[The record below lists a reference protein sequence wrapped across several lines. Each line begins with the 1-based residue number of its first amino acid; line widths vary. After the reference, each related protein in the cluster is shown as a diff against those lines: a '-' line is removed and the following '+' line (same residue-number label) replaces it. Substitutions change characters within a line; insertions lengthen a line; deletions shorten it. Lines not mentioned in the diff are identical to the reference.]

1 MDIGFVGLGVM
12 GSRMLAHLTAA
23 GHRATVYDIDLQARD
38 KVAAATGATPA
49 DSPAA
54 VAQAADIVF
63 TMLPDGP
70 VVREVALAPGG
81 LAEGFRAG
89 ALLVDTSSAEPWIT
103 REVAGRLAGQG
114 VAMVDA
120 PVSGAEEGARLATLV
135 FMVGGETADAARCRP
150 LLETM
155 GQHIFHVGP
164 LGAGHTMKTIN
175 NLATAVTFLATAE
188 AVMIGKAYGLGAQ
201 AMVDVLNVSTG
212 QSFVS
217 QKRLGQDVVSRKFE
231 DQFRL
236 ELMLK
241 DMGIATRLAEQR
253 GLAVPV
259 SDFGRDVW
267 ARAVAELGEGRVTT
281 EIVKWYEQR
290 MGFELKDEQNGE
302 GGKTT

>member
-1 MDIGFVGLGVM
+1 VM
-12 GSRMLAHLTAA
+12 GSRMLRHLTAA
-23 GHRATVYDIDLQARD
+23 GHPATVYDIDGAARD
-38 KVAAATGATPA
+38 AVAAATGATPVE
-49 DSPAA
+49 SPRA
-54 VAQAADIVF
+54 VAYAADIVF

-70 VVREVALAPGG
+70 VVRDVVLGPDG
-81 LAEGFRAG
+81 LAQGFRAG

-103 REVAGRLAGQG
+103 REIAERLAPRG
-114 VAMVDA
+114 VDMVDA

-135 FMVGGETADAARCRP
+135 FMVGGSDAAVARCRP
-150 LLETM
+150 LLALM

-212 QSFVS
+212 ASFVS

-241 DMGIATRLAEQR
+241 DMGIATRLAAQR
-253 GLAVPV
+253 GLPVPI
-259 SDFGRDVW
+259 SDFGREVW
-267 ARAVAELGEGRVTT
+267 ARAVDELGEGRVTT
-281 EIVKWYEQR
+281 EIVRWYEQR
-290 MGFELKDEQNGE
+290 MGFELKD
-302 GGKTT
+302 

>member
-1 MDIGFVGLGVM
+1 MEIGFVGLGVM
-12 GSRMLAHLTAA
+12 GSRMLAHLTNA
-23 GHRATVYDIDLQARD
+23 GHRATVYDLDLGVRD
-38 KVAAATGATPA
+38 RVAAATGAAPM
-49 DSPAA
+49 DSPRA
-54 VAQAADIVF
+54 VAEAADIVF

-70 VVREVALAPGG
+70 VVREVVLGADG
-81 LAEGFRAG
+81 LAAGFRTG
-89 ALLVDTSSAEPWIT
+89 ALLVDCSSAEPWIT
-103 REVAGRLAGQG
+103 RETGARLAPLGA
-114 VAMVDA
+114 AMVDA

-135 FMVGGETADAARCRP
+135 FMVGGAAADVARCRP
-150 LLETM
+150 LLERM
-155 GQHIFHVGP
+155 GRHVFHLGP

-217 QKRLGQDVVSRKFE
+217 RNRLGQDVVSRKFE

-253 GLAVPV
+253 GLPVPI
-259 SDFGRDVW
+259 SDFGRELW
-267 ARAVAELGEGRVTT
+267 ARAVAELGDGRVTT

-290 MGFELKDEQNGE
+290 MGFELKDE
-302 GGKTT
+302 

>member
-12 GSRMLAHLTAA
+12 GSRMLRHLTAA
-23 GHRATVYDIDLQARD
+23 GHRATVYDIDRAARD
-38 KVAAATGATPA
+38 QVAAATGATPVE
-49 DSPAA
+49 SPRA
-54 VAQAADIVF
+54 VAHVADIVF

-70 VVREVALAPGG
+70 VVRDVALGPDG
-81 LAEGFRAG
+81 LAAGFRAG

-103 REVAGRLAGQG
+103 REIGEHLAQRG
-114 VAMVDA
+114 VDMVDA

-135 FMVGGETADAARCRP
+135 FMVGGSDAAVARCRP
-150 LLETM
+150 LLELM

-212 QSFVS
+212 ASFVS
-217 QKRLGQDVVSRKFE
+217 QNRLGQDVVSRKFE

-253 GLAVPV
+253 GLPVPI
-259 SDFGRDVW
+259 SDFGRDLW
-267 ARAVAELGEGRVTT
+267 ARAVDELGAGRVTT
-281 EIVKWYEQR
+281 EIVRWYEQR
-290 MGFELKDEQNGE
+290 MGFELKD
-302 GGKTT
+302 

>member
-23 GHRATVYDIDLQARD
+23 GHRATVYDIDLGVRD
-38 KVAAATGATPA
+38 KVAAATGAMPA
-49 DSPAA
+49 DSPRA

-70 VVREVALAPGG
+70 VVREVTLGADG
-81 LAEGFRAG
+81 LTEGFRSG

-103 REVAGRLAGQG
+103 REIAERLVLKG

-120 PVSGAEEGARLATLV
+120 PVSGAEEGARLAALV
-135 FMVGGETADAARCRP
+135 FMVGGDAADVARCRP
-150 LLETM
+150 LLEQM
-155 GQHIFHVGP
+155 GKHIFHVGP

-188 AVMIGKAYGLGAQ
+188 AVMIGKACGLGAQ

-241 DMGIATRLAEQR
+241 DMGIATRLAGER

-267 ARAVAELGEGRVTT
+267 ARAVADLGEGRVTT

-290 MGFELKDEQNGE
+290 MGFELKD
-302 GGKTT
+302 

>member
-1 MDIGFVGLGVM
+1 MEIGFVGLGVM

-23 GHRATVYDIDLQARD
+23 GHRATVYDIDRAVGDAVARR
-38 KVAAATGATPA
+38 TGATPA
-49 DSPAA
+49 GSPRA
-54 VAQAADIVF
+54 VAQAAEIVF

-70 VVREVALAPGG
+70 VVREVVLGAGG
-81 LAEGFRAG
+81 LAEGFRPG

-103 REVAGRLAGQG
+103 REIGERLAAQQ

-120 PVSGAEEGARLATLV
+120 PVSGAEEGARTATLV
-135 FMVGGETADAARCRP
+135 FMVGGAEQDVARARP
-150 LLETM
+150 LLDKM
-155 GQHIFHVGP
+155 GKHIFHVGP

-253 GLAVPV
+253 GLPVPI
-259 SDFGRDVW
+259 SDFGRDLW

-290 MGFELKDEQNGE
+290 MGFELKDG
-302 GGKTT
+302 

>member
-1 MDIGFVGLGVM
+1 MNIGFVGLGVM
-12 GSRMLAHLTAA
+12 GSRMLRHLTAA
-23 GHRATVYDIDLQARD
+23 SHRATVYDIDLGVRDAVAR
-38 KVAAATGATPA
+38 ATGATA
-49 DSPAA
+49 VDSPRAA
-54 VAQAADIVF
+54 AQAADIVF

-70 VVREVALAPGG
+70 VVRDVVLGPDG
-81 LAEGFRAG
+81 LAQGFRAG

-103 REVAGRLAGQG
+103 REIGERLAQRG
-114 VAMVDA
+114 VDMVDA

-135 FMVGGETADAARCRP
+135 FMVGGSDAAVARCRP
-150 LLETM
+150 LLALM

-212 QSFVS
+212 ASFVS

-241 DMGIATRLAEQR
+241 DMGIATRLAAQR
-253 GLAVPV
+253 GLPVPI
-259 SDFGRDVW
+259 SDFGREVW
-267 ARAVAELGEGRVTT
+267 ARAVDELGEGRVTT
-281 EIVKWYEQR
+281 EIVRWYEQR
-290 MGFELKDEQNGE
+290 MGFELKD
-302 GGKTT
+302 

>member
-12 GSRMLAHLTAA
+12 GSRMLRHLTAV
-23 GHRATVYDIDLQARD
+23 GHRATVYDVDPGKRD
-38 KVAAATGATPA
+38 VVAHATGATA
-49 DSPAA
+49 VDSART

-70 VVREVALAPGG
+70 VVRDVVLGPDG
-81 LAEGFRAG
+81 LAEGFLPG

-103 REVAGRLAGQG
+103 REIAERLAVQN
-114 VAMVDA
+114 VEMVDA

-135 FMVGGETADAARCRP
+135 FMVGGGEAAVARCRP
-150 LLETM
+150 LLALM
-155 GQHIFHVGP
+155 GEHIFHVGP

-212 QSFVS
+212 ASFVS

-241 DMGIATRLAEQR
+241 DMGIATRLAAQR
-253 GLAVPV
+253 GLPVPI
-259 SDFGRDVW
+259 SDFGRDLW
-267 ARAVAELGEGRVTT
+267 ARAVDELGEGRVTT
-281 EIVKWYEQR
+281 EIVRWYEQR
-290 MGFELKDEQNGE
+290 MGFELKD
-302 GGKTT
+302 

>member
-12 GSRMLAHLTAA
+12 GSRMLRHLTAA
-23 GHRATVYDIDLQARD
+23 GHRATVYDVDLARRDAVARD
-38 KVAAATGATPA
+38 TGATPVE
-49 DSPAA
+49 SPRA
-54 VAQAADIVF
+54 VAQAADVVF

-70 VVREVALAPGG
+70 VVRDVVLGLGG

-103 REVAGRLAGQG
+103 REIAERIAPRRVD
-114 VAMVDA
+114 MVDA
-120 PVSGAEEGARLATLV
+120 PVSGAEEGARLAALV
-135 FMVGGETADAARCRP
+135 FMVGGEQAAVARCRP
-150 LLETM
+150 LLELM
-155 GQHIFHVGP
+155 GRHIFHVGP

-212 QSFVS
+212 ASFVS

-253 GLAVPV
+253 GLPVPI
-259 SDFGRDVW
+259 SDFGRDLW
-267 ARAVAELGEGRVTT
+267 ARAVEELGAGRVTT
-281 EIVKWYEQR
+281 EIVRWYEQR
-290 MGFELKDEQNGE
+290 MGFELKD
-302 GGKTT
+302 

>member
-12 GSRMLAHLTAA
+12 GSRMLRHLTAA
-23 GHRATVYDIDLQARD
+23 GHRATVYDIDLATRD
-38 KVAAATGATPA
+38 KVAAATGATPVE
-49 DSPAA
+49 SPRA

-63 TMLPDGP
+63 TMLPDGA
-70 VVREVALAPGG
+70 VVRGVVLGPDG
-81 LAEGFRAG
+81 LAAGFRAG

-103 REVAGRLAGQG
+103 REIAELLAAQD
-114 VAMVDA
+114 VDTVDA

-135 FMVGGETADAARCRP
+135 FMVGGEQSAVARCRP
-150 LLETM
+150 LLELM
-155 GQHIFHVGP
+155 GKHIFHVGP

-212 QSFVS
+212 ASFVS

-253 GLAVPV
+253 GLPVPI
-259 SDFGRDVW
+259 SDFGRDLW
-267 ARAVAELGEGRVTT
+267 ARAVDELGEGRVTT
-281 EIVKWYEQR
+281 EIVRWYEQR
-290 MGFELKDEQNGE
+290 MGFELKD
-302 GGKTT
+302 

>member
-1 MDIGFVGLGVM
+1 MNIGFVGLGVM
-12 GSRMLAHLTAA
+12 GSRMLRHLTTA
-23 GHRATVYDIDLQARD
+23 GHRATVYDIDRAARD
-38 KVAAATGATPA
+38 TAARATGATA
-49 DSPAA
+49 VDSARA

-70 VVREVALAPGG
+70 VVRDVVLGADG
-81 LAEGFRAG
+81 LGDGFRAG
-89 ALLVDTSSAEPWIT
+89 ALLVDCSSAEPWIT
-103 REVAGRLAGQG
+103 REIAEHLTLQG
-114 VAMVDA
+114 VEMVDA

-135 FMVGGETADAARCRP
+135 FMVGGDAAAVARCRP
-150 LLETM
+150 LLELM

-241 DMGIATRLAEQR
+241 DMGIATRLAAQR
-253 GLAVPV
+253 GLPVPI
-259 SDFGRDVW
+259 SDFGRDLW
-267 ARAVAELGEGRVTT
+267 ARAVDELGAGRVTT
-281 EIVKWYEQR
+281 EIVRWYEQR
-290 MGFELKDEQNGE
+290 MGFELKD
-302 GGKTT
+302 